1 MDRTILIKLFDIY
14 KDLLTDREQEIF
26 SYYYEEDLS
35 LMEIATNLDIS
46 RSAVSKVVNNVT
58 NKLNDYENKLHIYYK
73 KQDIL
78 RLLEQ
83 KDYNKIKE
91 LLN

>member
-14 KDLLTDREQEIF
+14 KDLLTEREKEIF

-35 LMEIATNLDIS
+35 LMEIATNLSIS
-46 RSAVSKVVNNVT
+46 RSAVSKIVNNVT
-58 NKLNDYENKLHIYYK
+58 NKLNDYESKLHIYYK

-78 RLLEQ
+78 RLLEEKNYQ
-83 KDYNKIKE
+83 KIKE
-91 LLN
+91 SLD

>member
-1 MDRTILIKLFDIY
+1 MDRTYLIKLFDIY
-14 KDLLTDREQEIF
+14 KNLLTEHEIRVF
-26 SYYYEEDLS
+26 SYYYEDDLS

-58 NKLNDYENKLHIYYK
+58 NKLNDYEDKLHIYHK

-78 RLLEQ
+78 KLIDE
-83 KDYNKIKE
+83 KNYKKIKE
-91 LLN
+91 SLE